1 MKIEVTWSAPTSD
14 GGRSRDGYIVEY
26 QEAETSLWK
35 RCREIV
41 SGTVFT
47 LTNLEEYQRYQ
58 VRVKAQYDGYL
69 GPTSVPTQPCVTR
82 PKIG

>member
-1 MKIEVTWSAPTSD
+1 MKIEITWSAPSYD
-14 GGRSRDGYIVEY
+14 GRRSRDGYIVEY

-35 RCREIV
+35 RCRDIV
-41 SGTVFT
+41 SSTVFT
-47 LTNLEEYQRYQ
+47 LANLDEYQRYQ
-58 VRVKAQYDGYL
+58 VRIKAQYDGCH